1 MDRWNDHGRV
11 VLAGC
16 LIVAAAIVALGVFVV
31 VLEPHQL
38 LNHPDPER
46 PAQSH
51 LRNALMAARMLYT
64 DSATYRAATPRAL
77 STTDPS
83 LHFGSPQ
90 QADKSTVGVAA
101 TDQTIYFV
109 TRAPH
114 GSQRW
119 YCLLEDDT
127 NSPGTTTYGHG
138 PTLDSVVPARC
149 RQPSW

>member
-1 MDRWNDHGRV
+1 MDRWIDHGRA

-16 LIVAAAIVALGVFVV
+16 LIVAAAIIALGVFA
-31 VLEPHQL
+31 VLQPHQL
-38 LNHPDPER
+38 LDQPR

-51 LRNALMAARMLYT
+51 LRNALTAARTLYT
-64 DSATYRAATPRAL
+64 DSGTYREATPRAL
-77 STTDPS
+77 STTEPS

-90 QADKSTVGVAA
+90 QADKSMVGVAA

-109 TRAPH
+109 TREPH

-119 YCLLEDDT
+119 FCLLEDDT
-127 NSPGTTTYGHG
+127 KSSPGTTTYGLG
-138 PTLDSVVPARC
+138 PTLDSVAPARC